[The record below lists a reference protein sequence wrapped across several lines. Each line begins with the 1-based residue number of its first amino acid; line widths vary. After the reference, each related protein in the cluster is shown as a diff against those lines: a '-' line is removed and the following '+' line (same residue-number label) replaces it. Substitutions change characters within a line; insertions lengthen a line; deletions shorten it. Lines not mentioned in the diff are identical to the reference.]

1 MRRQI
6 LARAVAAGICG
17 LTFGGLKSVNAQPSP
32 PKFTLHSADFAPGAP
47 IPTADT
53 CSGANRSPA
62 LNWSGA
68 PTGVKSF
75 ALLVTDP
82 DAPMGVYKHWIVY
95 NLSPATD
102 RLPANLPAT
111 PTIAGGGVQGTN
123 ERGTIGYHGPCP
135 PPGPAHH
142 YHFRLYALD
151 EMLDLKPGATNDEVE
166 AAMKGHELAATDLV
180 GTFAR

>member
-1 MRRQI
+1 M
-6 LARAVAAGICG
+6 
-17 LTFGGLKSVNAQPSP
+17 FGGLKSVNAQSSP
-32 PKFTLHSADFAPGAP
+32 AKFTLHSADFAPGAP

-62 LNWSGA
+62 LEWSGA
-68 PTGVKSF
+68 PAGVKSF

-95 NLSPATD
+95 NLPPTTD
-102 RLPANLPAT
+102 SLPAGLPAT
-111 PTIAGGGVQGTN
+111 PTLAAGGVQGTN
-123 ERGTIGYHGPCP
+123 QRGTIGYHGPCP

-151 EMLDLKPGATNDEVE
+151 TTLDLKPGATYEEV
-166 AAMKGHELAATDLV
+166 AAAIKGHELATTDLV